1 VRYPITMRRK
11 RWRRRV
17 GGTLGRPR
25 KGVMVGP
32 PPYVIRFQPTPQAGG
47 SPVVI
52 DRAEAEALR
61 LVDLEDLSLE
71 EAGERMGVSRTTVWR
86 FVKDAR
92 KKLAQALFE
101 GNPIEVEKRNSKPR
115 PRLDRVD
122 PAR

>member
-1 VRYPITMRRK
+1 M
-11 RWRRRV
+11 
-17 GGTLGRPR
+17 
-25 KGVMVGP
+25 
-32 PPYVIRFQPTPQAGG
+32 RFQPTPRAGG

-101 GNPIEVEKRNSKPR
+101 GTPIEVEKRNNKPR
-115 PRLDRVD
+115 PSSDRVD